1 MKIAVIND
9 THFGV
14 KNDSLFFLEESLNFF
29 EKQFFPYLL
38 QNNIRTVLHLGD
50 LMDRRKYV
58 NFFTLNQ
65 VQDRFIDFF
74 GNNNI
79 DLHLTIGNHD
89 TFFKNTNTVNST
101 TELYS
106 NKKNINIH
114 NNPIDLEFDGLK
126 ISLIPW
132 ITNDNEDLCLSHIET
147 TSASILAG
155 HFEINGFEVV
165 TNIRHSTGKDPACF
179 TKFDKVLSG
188 HFHIRQSKGN
198 IHYLGSQYQT
208 TFGDV
213 GTKKGFTILDTDT
226 RELEFIENTRKIFH
240 VIKYDDVN
248 EMDKVNPNELK
259 NGHIKLVVVNKKKTK
274 LFDSFIDIL
283 NSCEPQEMTIIEE
296 FETTGDVD
304 GEVDMT
310 QDTISI
316 IANEVE
322 NSENITN
329 KEKIK
334 TLIKELYMECF
345 SI

>member
-29 EKQFFPYLL
+29 EEQFFSYLL
-38 QNNIRTVLHLGD
+38 KNNIKTVLHLGD

-58 NFFTLNQ
+58 NFYTLNQ
-65 VQDRFIDFF
+65 VQKRFIEFF
-74 GNNNI
+74 ANNGI

-101 TELYS
+101 TELYG
-106 NKKNINIH
+106 KKDNIH
-114 NNPIDLEFDGLK
+114 IHYNPVDLDFDGMK
-126 ISLIPW
+126 IALIPW

-179 TKFDKVLSG
+179 DKFDKVLSG

-198 IHYLGSQYQT
+198 IYYLGSQYQT
-208 TFGDV
+208 SFGDV
-213 GTKKGFTILDTDT
+213 GTKKGFTVLDTET
-226 RELEFIENTRKIFH
+226 RELEFIENSRKVFH
-240 VIKYDDVN
+240 VIKYDDIN
-248 EMDKVNPNELK
+248 GMEKMNPTDLK
-259 NGHIKLVVVNKKKTK
+259 SGHIKVVVINKKKPK

-283 NSCEPQEMTIIEE
+283 NSCEPQELTIIEE
-296 FETTGDVD
+296 IESSADSD
-304 GEVDMT
+304 SEIDMT

-316 IANEVE
+316 ISKEVDSCE
-322 NSENITN
+322 HITN

-334 TLIKELYMECF
+334 VLIKEIYMECF